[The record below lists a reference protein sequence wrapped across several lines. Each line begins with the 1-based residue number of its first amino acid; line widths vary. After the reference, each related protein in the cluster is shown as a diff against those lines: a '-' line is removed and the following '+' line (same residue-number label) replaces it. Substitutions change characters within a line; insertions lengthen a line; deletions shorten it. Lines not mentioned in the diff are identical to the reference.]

1 MSKTLKR
8 ALMGGALGAL
18 QGVQSF
24 YQTQR
29 AQEAERLKE
38 ERLAAIRAQ
47 ERGEDRAFQ
56 RETFD
61 LQAERELSREDRLTD
76 RQMRAEERAEERAAR
91 DRAAQFENQRQLMR
105 EQVANRP
112 PENTG
117 YVEFIDSNGVPG
129 TMTRAEFASL
139 PPAQR
144 QGLRFRGEYSQQGST
159 IPGAAVNQQSGSV
172 GGTPPAPRTPDFIY
186 DPKNGLSPKT

>member
-1 MSKTLKR
+1 
-8 ALMGGALGAL
+8 MGFALGAL
-18 QGVQSF
+18 KGTSDF

-38 ERLAAIRAQ
+38 ERLAETRAR

-56 RETFD
+56 RETFSM
-61 LQAERELSREDRLTD
+61 QADREMSREERAAG
-76 RQMRAEERAEERAAR
+76 RQLESEKRAEERAAR
-91 DRAAQFENQRQLMR
+91 DRAAQFENQRRLMA

-117 YVEFIDSNGVPG
+117 YVEFIDGNGVPG